1 MALYSG
7 VSMRYVHGRV
17 FGAFVFVTLILTSA
31 TTLAQMFVSTGRDTL
46 RGLPGLEVVV
56 EELPPELR
64 RAGVAPDAVRG
75 EIQRRL
81 AASGI
86 TVYTS
91 QQQNPSTA
99 KAYLYLHLN
108 ALELPGGMTAVA
120 VQLQVRQTVTSVV
133 TTSNI
138 VNAMTWDSHN
148 VFALT
153 GRDAA
158 PLTGAVLEMVDA
170 FAADWRATR

>member
-1 MALYSG
+1 M
-7 VSMRYVHGRV
+7 SMRYVPARLSGLLL
-17 FGAFVFVTLILTSA
+17 TLALVVIPSTAS
-31 TTLAQMFVSTGRDTL
+31 AQMFVSTGRDTL

-64 RAGVAPDAVRG
+64 RAGLAADAVRG
-75 EIQRRL
+75 EVERRL
-81 AASGI
+81 AASGVI
-86 TVYTS
+86 LYRT
-91 QQQNPSTA
+91 QQQNASPA

-108 ALELPGGMTAVA
+108 ALELPGGAMAVA
-120 VQLQVRQTVTSVV
+120 VQLQLRQTVRSMV

-158 PLTGAVLEMVDA
+158 PLTGALLEMVDG